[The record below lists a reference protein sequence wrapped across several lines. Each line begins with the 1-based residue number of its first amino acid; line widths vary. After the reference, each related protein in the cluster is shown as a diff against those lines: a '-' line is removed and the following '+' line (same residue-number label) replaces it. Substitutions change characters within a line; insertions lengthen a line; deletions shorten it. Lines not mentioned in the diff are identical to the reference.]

1 MYKKLGC
8 MYLVVYQKFG
18 NNQTLLAGI
27 IQVFRMVFYMYNS
40 SYNIG
45 RSTGNIM

>member
-1 MYKKLGC
+1 MYKKLG
-8 MYLVVYQKFG
+8 MYLVYQKFG

-40 SYNIG
+40 SSSYNIG

>member
-27 IQVFRMVFYMYNS
+27 IQVFRMVGSILPTISF
-40 SYNIG
+40 G
-45 RSTGNIM
+45 